1 MRILFWSDT
10 FLPTIGGVEV
20 LGMQLVRAL
29 RARGHEPMV
38 VARRDTSVVPDYSE
52 YSGVPVHR
60 FPFRIALQAR
70 DLDEQVR
77 LRVALADLT
86 QRFEPDIVHVFHSGP
101 GVYFQ
106 LKTAHV
112 HPAPLVFTLH
122 QTYADSLVDNA
133 SVRGRLMRS
142 ADWVIACSHSVLDY
156 TRAQLPEIA
165 ARSSVLWNS
174 LAMPPIDPTPLP
186 FDPPLLLCLGR
197 VLQQKGFD
205 IALSAFARLAAE
217 FPRARLVVA
226 GDGEARE
233 PLERQASALGV
244 ERALDMVGW
253 VAPDEVP
260 ALISRCTMVVM
271 PSRIEPFGLVA
282 LQAAQMARPIVA
294 SRVDGLPEVVAQGES
309 GLLVEPE
316 DIDGVA
322 EAIRFLLRHPTR
334 ATAMGEA
341 ARRRAREV
349 FGWDDHVTAY
359 EALYRRIVAREHRH
373 D

>member
-20 LGMQLVRAL
+20 LGMQFVRAL

-38 VARRDTSVVPDYSE
+38 VTRRDTSGVPDYSE

-70 DLDEQVR
+70 DLEEQVR

-142 ADWVIACSHSVLDY
+142 ADWVTACSQSVLDY
-156 TRAQLPEIA
+156 TRAQLPQIA
-165 ARSSVLWNS
+165 ARSSVLRNS

-205 IALSAFARLAAE
+205 IALTAFARLIAE

-244 ERALDMVGW
+244 ERAVDMVGW

-322 EAIRFLLRHPTR
+322 EAMRSLLRHPGR
-334 ATAMGEA
+334 AAAMGEA
-341 ARRRAREV
+341 ARRRAGEV
-349 FGWDDHVTAY
+349 FSWDEHVTAY
-359 EALYRRIVAREHRH
+359 EALYRRIVAPEHRH
-373 D
+373 N